1 MPGVWQPEQE
11 GEEGLQL
18 CKNELIHVKN
28 VGEESKWEGM
38 SLLTGQRG
46 LVPVTAL
53 EPIPQ
58 PFYQ

>member
-1 MPGVWQPEQE
+1 MCQPGGE
-11 GEEGLQL
+11 GQEGLQL
-18 CKNELIHVKN
+18 CRNELVHVKN
-28 VGEESKWEGM
+28 IGGESKWEGM

-53 EPIPQ
+53 EPVSH

>member
-1 MPGVWQPEQE
+1 MPGVWKLEQE

-18 CKNELIHVKN
+18 CRNELIHVKS
-28 VGEESKWEGM
+28 VGQDSKWEGT

-46 LVPVTAL
+46 VVPVTAL
-53 EPIPQ
+53 EPIPH